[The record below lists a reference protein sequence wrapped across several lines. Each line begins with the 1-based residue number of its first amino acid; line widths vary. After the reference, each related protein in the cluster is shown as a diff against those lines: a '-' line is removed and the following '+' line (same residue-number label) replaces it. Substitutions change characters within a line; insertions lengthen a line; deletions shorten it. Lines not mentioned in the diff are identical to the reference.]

1 MVTYELKQMRR
12 VSITKN
18 DSTTNLV
25 SREKIVLEG
34 MRRIFET
41 TLEPSHGF
49 RPNSPWYG
57 KNGMERK
64 KNDSMRRRESSI
76 DRSILAYFD
85 LERNDSLV
93 WEPPFPHYS
102 SPLKRAIENLD
113 NLNKNAEVSVSQ
125 SSPLSPFFSQHHFEP
140 WMGQSHKFDK

>member
-1 MVTYELKQMRR
+1 MVTYELKLMRR

-18 DSTTNLV
+18 DSTTNSV
-25 SREKIVLEG
+25 PRDKIVLEG

-49 RPNSPWYG
+49 RPNCPWYG
-57 KNGMERK
+57 KNGMEGQ

-76 DRSILAYFD
+76 NRSILALFY

-102 SPLKRAIENLD
+102 SPLKRAIENLE
-113 NLNKNAEVSVSQ
+113 NLNKNAEVSVPQ
-125 SSPLSPFFSQHHFEP
+125 GSPLSPFFSQHHFSP
-140 WMGQSHKFDK
+140 WIGQSQKYDE